1 MQKEGEDE
9 PVKLDR
15 LDYRILHELDCD
27 AFQSLSKI
35 GKKLHTGRDVMHYRV
50 KRLEELG
57 IIKNYAPIIDYG
69 KMGYTVG
76 AVYIKCHHDTPELR
90 AEIIEYYK
98 NNKDVWWI
106 FNMTPDY
113 DIALGWFG
121 KSLAELTDKRI
132 ALLRK
137 YKKYFREFKFRIYNR
152 HHHFKRDYLTHVE
165 PGVSSARIA
174 RTERSFVVSAG
185 TEKLTDETDDK
196 ILKLLSENARLPYTE
211 IADRLDL
218 SAAQVHYRIQNLKQ
232 KKIILGAKPM
242 LDLQKFGYGLF
253 KLDIYLDDYS
263 IYEDLRKFVH
273 SLPNVVYSYDVIG
286 GADIELDFE
295 VRNFAE
301 LSKIQDAIKSKF
313 GQAISHTEYYQFTKE
328 YKLSYF
334 LQV

>member
-1 MQKEGEDE
+1 MQREGEDE

-15 LDYRILHELDCD
+15 LDYRILYELDCD

-35 GKKLHTGRDVMHYRV
+35 GKKLRTGRDVMHYRV

-57 IIKNYAPIIDYG
+57 VITKYVPIIDYG

-76 AVYIKCHHDTPELR
+76 AVYVKLHHDTPELR

-98 NNKDVWWI
+98 NSNDVWWLLEMVPN
-106 FNMTPDY
+106 F
-113 DIALGWFG
+113 DIAFGWFG
-121 KSLAELTDKRI
+121 KSLSELTDKRI
-132 ALLRK
+132 ELFRK

-152 HHHFKRDYLTHVE
+152 HHHFKRDYLLRAEQNAGHRVRRD
-165 PGVSSARIA
+165 S
-174 RTERSFVVSAG
+174 SFVVSAG
-185 TEKLTDETDDK
+185 TEKVTDEIDEK
-196 ILKLLSENARLPYTE
+196 ILKLLSENARLQYTE
-211 IADRLDL
+211 IANMLNL
-218 SAAQVHYRIQNLKQ
+218 SAAQVHYKIQNLKQ
-232 KKIILGAKPM
+232 KKVILGAKPM
-242 LDLQKFGYGLF
+242 LDLQKLGYGLF

-295 VRNFAE
+295 VRNFSE
-301 LSKIQDAIKSKF
+301 LSRIQDSIKSKF
-313 GQAISHTEYYQFTKE
+313 GSSISHTEYYQFTKE

-334 LQV
+334 PQV